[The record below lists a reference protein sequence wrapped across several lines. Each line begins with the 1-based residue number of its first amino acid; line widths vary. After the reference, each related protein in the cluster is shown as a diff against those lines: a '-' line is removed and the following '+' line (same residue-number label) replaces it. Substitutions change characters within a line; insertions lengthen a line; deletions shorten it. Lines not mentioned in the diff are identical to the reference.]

1 MSNVSNIRSEIE
13 NIVRYVYVNILKL
26 NINNDTL
33 NLWVNRLTSKQVTL
47 YDFLY
52 TVISPSINSLSISSL
67 IQNLYIGILGN
78 HISTSKNSEL
88 VSIYNNELRRYG
100 NKKRAFKK
108 VLLSFINDDSLK
120 KYCNRLGIKI
130 K

>member
-52 TVISPSINSLSISSL
+52 TVISPSINSLSISTL
-67 IQNLYIGILGN
+67 IQNLYIGILGKY
-78 HISTSKNSEL
+78 ISTSKKSEL
-88 VSIYNNELRRYG
+88 VSIYNNELRIYG

-108 VLLSFINDDSLK
+108 VLLNFINDDSLN